1 MPLKDKFKAK
11 SGHFPLLQLRLRGP
25 LHLVGIIRMAKNK
38 NEFFELLFHHFSKRN
53 IQRIAVRSH
62 LQSESIFWYIYR
74 RSVVTSTLAKRIIA
88 QNLRNINN
96 PKINKIISK
105 FYQTRYSNVAMQ
117 YGIEN
122 EKHGLNTFFETFKK
136 THINAKLQTTG
147 LVLYNLRPF
156 IGASPDG
163 LLSCDCCQN
172 AIKEIKCPY
181 RLKDA
186 GIDSWSILEYFDPL
200 QNLKKSHT
208 YFNQINLTQGILR
221 RQVAYFVVYA
231 KNEIIVKRIDFDK
244 EFFDHQIL
252 NISQYYEKFYLPEVL
267 GKKI

>member
-1 MPLKDKFKAK
+1 MPPRGKFPAK

-25 LHLVGIIRMAKNK
+25 LHLVSIIRMSNDK
-38 NEFFELLFHHFSKRN
+38 EQFFELLFHHFSKRN
-53 IQRIAVRSH
+53 IERIALRSR
-62 LQSESIFWYIYR
+62 LQSESVFWYIYR
-74 RSVVTSTLAKRIIA
+74 RSIVTSTLAKRIIA
-88 QNLRNINN
+88 QNLRDENN

-105 FYQTRYSNVAMQ
+105 FYHSRFTNVAMQ

-122 EKHGLNTFFETFKK
+122 EKHAINTFFKTFKK

-147 LVLYNLRPF
+147 LVLYKLRPF

-172 AIKEIKCPY
+172 AIIEIKCPY
-181 RLKDA
+181 RLKDT
-186 GIDSWSILEYFDPL
+186 GITSWSILEYFDTN

-208 YFNQINLTQGILR
+208 YFNQINLTQGILQR
-221 RQVAYFVVYA
+221 KVAYFVVYA
-231 KNEIIVKRIDFDK
+231 KNEIIVKRIDFDE

-252 NISQYYEKFYLPEVL
+252 NISQYYEKFYLPQVL
-267 GKKI
+267 SQKL